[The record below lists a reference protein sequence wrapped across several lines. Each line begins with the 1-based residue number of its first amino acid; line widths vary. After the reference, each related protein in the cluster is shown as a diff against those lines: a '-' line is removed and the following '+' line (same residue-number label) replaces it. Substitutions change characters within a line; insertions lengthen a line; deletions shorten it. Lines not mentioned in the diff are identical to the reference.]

1 VAPMKE
7 CPFCKAEIPD
17 EAVKCLHCSEWVD
30 GRPRSTAAARP
41 EQTINIRYQQTEF
54 QKTAFKSVLI
64 VMIVLGA
71 GSLIVFLIFLFAF
84 FLPMW
89 NRVGGGP

>member
-1 VAPMKE
+1 MRQ
-7 CPFCKAEIPD
+7 CPYCKAEIAD
-17 EAVKCLHCSEWVD
+17 DAAKCMHCGEWVD
-30 GRPRSTAAARP
+30 GRAAATTAAGT

-54 QKTAFKSVLI
+54 QKTAFKSILI
-64 VMIVLGA
+64 VMVVLGV

-89 NRVGGGP
+89 NRAGGGP